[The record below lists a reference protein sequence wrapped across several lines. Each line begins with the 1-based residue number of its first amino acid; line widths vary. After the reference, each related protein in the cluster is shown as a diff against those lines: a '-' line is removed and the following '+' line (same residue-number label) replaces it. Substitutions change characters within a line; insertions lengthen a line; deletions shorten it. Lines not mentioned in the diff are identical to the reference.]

1 MFSRLGRRKI
11 RSCTIGLIHGPVPH
25 TTQSKQNMTESKV
38 IVIGAGP
45 VGLTLAMDLAWR
57 GVEVVV
63 IETRAAGEPPAVKCN
78 SISSR
83 SMEVYRRLGV
93 AKKIREV
100 GLPPDHNT
108 DVLSTTSVTGIEL
121 SRLLLPSRNG
131 RKQGV
136 ASPDSWWPTPEPSHR
151 ANQLFFEP
159 VIFEHASKQPRIEI
173 LNRHEFVEYVQEKDR
188 VVARVR
194 DLDSGELKEIAG
206 AYLVGCDGGRSII
219 RTMIGATFIGTPQIQ
234 KVQSSFIRAPKLM
247 SIIANPAWMY
257 YVLNPRRCGTI
268 IAIDGK
274 ERWNVHNFLYNDEDY
289 DEVDRDWAI
298 RELLGVGPDFEYE
311 ILSKENWMGRRMVAD
326 KMRDKRVFIAGD
338 ACHLWIPAAGY
349 GMNAGIADAADLAW
363 MLAAVLQGWAEE
375 GVLDAYEAE
384 RKPITE
390 QISHIITE
398 VAVAV
403 MQQRRNV
410 PADIE
415 DDGPAGDESRTRV
428 GEASHDLEL
437 KQQCSAGLN
446 YGYYYADSPVI
457 AYDGAQQPAYS
468 MHEYQPSTVPGC
480 RAPHVWLEGR
490 RSLYDELGPYYTL
503 VRVDPLINIG
513 PLVQAAH
520 KRGVP
525 IKVLDLKTSEA
536 DGQYEMGLTL
546 VRADQYVAWRGN
558 SVPADPVELVDVIR
572 GAARV
577 REAAEV

>member
-1 MFSRLGRRKI
+1 
-11 RSCTIGLIHGPVPH
+11 
-25 TTQSKQNMTESKV
+25 MTESKV

-57 GVEVVV
+57 GIDVVV
-63 IETRAAGEPPAVKCN
+63 VETRAVGEPPAVKCN
-78 SISSR
+78 SVSSR

-93 AKKIREV
+93 ATKIREV

-108 DVLSTTSVTGIEL
+108 DVLSATSVTGIEL
-121 SRLLLPSRNG
+121 SRLVLPSRNG

-136 ASPDSWWPTPEPSHR
+136 TSPDSWWPTPEPSHR
-151 ANQLFFEP
+151 VNQLFFEP
-159 VIFEHASKQPRIEI
+159 VIFEHASKQPRITI
-173 LNRHEFVEYVQEKDR
+173 LNRHEFVEYVQESAR
-188 VVARVR
+188 VIVRVR
-194 DLDSGELKEIAG
+194 DLESGELKEIAG
-206 AYLVGCDGGRSII
+206 AYLVGCDGGRSVI

-247 SIIANPAWMY
+247 PMIRNPAWMY
-257 YVLNPRRCGTI
+257 YVLNPRRSGTV

-274 ERWNVHNFLYNDEDY
+274 ERWNVHNFLYNNEDY
-289 DEVDRDWAI
+289 DEIDRDWAI
-298 RELLGVGPDFEYE
+298 RQLLGVGPDFEYE
-311 ILSKENWMGRRMVAD
+311 IISGENWMGRRMVAD
-326 KMRDKRVFIAGD
+326 RMRDGRVFIAGD

-349 GMNAGIADAADLAW
+349 GMNAGIADAADLSW
-363 MLAAVLQGWAEE
+363 MLAATLQGWADE
-375 GVLDAYEAE
+375 GLLDAYEAE

-415 DDGPAGDESRTRV
+415 DASAAGEVSRRRV
-428 GEASHDLEL
+428 GEESHDLEL

-446 YGYYYADSPVI
+446 YGYYYAESPII
-457 AYDGAQQPAYS
+457 AYDGDVQPAYS
-468 MHEYQPSTVPGC
+468 MHEYEPSTVPGC

-503 VRVDPLINIG
+503 IRTDPFANVG

-520 KRGVP
+520 RRGVP
-525 IKVLDLKTSEA
+525 IKVLDLKSTEA
-536 DGQYEMGLTL
+536 DGQYGMGLTL

-558 SVPADPVELVDVIR
+558 SVPADPMELIEIIR
-572 GAARV
+572 GAVRV
-577 REAAEV
+577 SAVTEV

>member
-1 MFSRLGRRKI
+1 M
-11 RSCTIGLIHGPVPH
+11 
-25 TTQSKQNMTESKV
+25 NESKV

-63 IETRAAGEPPAVKCN
+63 VETRAAGEPPAVKCN

-93 AKKIREV
+93 ARKIREV
-100 GLPPDHNT
+100 GLPPDHST
-108 DVLSTTSVTGIEL
+108 DVLSTTSVTGRAL
-121 SRLLLPSRNG
+121 SRLELPSRNG
-131 RKQGV
+131 REQGV
-136 ASPDSWWPTPEPSHR
+136 ASPDSWWPTPEKSHR
-151 ANQLFFEP
+151 VNQLFFEP
-159 VIFEHASKQPRIEI
+159 VIFEHAARQPRIKI
-173 LNRHEFVEYVQEKDR
+173 LNRHEFVEYVQEKNR
-188 VVARVR
+188 VIARVR
-194 DLDSGELKEIAG
+194 DLDSGELKEISG
-206 AYLVGCDGGRSII
+206 AYLVGCDGGRSIV
-219 RTMIGATFIGTPQIQ
+219 RTMIGATFIGTAQIQ
-234 KVQSSFIRAPKLM
+234 RVQSSFIRAPKLM
-247 SIIANPAWMY
+247 SLIGPNPAWMY

-268 IAIDGK
+268 IAIDGI
-274 ERWNVHNFLYNDEDY
+274 ERWNVHNFLYNNEDY
-289 DEVDRDWAI
+289 DEVDRNWAI
-298 RELLGVGPDFEYE
+298 RQLLGVGPDFEYE
-311 ILSKENWMGRRMVAD
+311 IISKENWMGRRMVAD
-326 KMRDKRVFIAGD
+326 KMRDGRVFIAGD

-363 MLAAVLQGWAEE
+363 MLAATLQGWADEN
-375 GVLDAYEAE
+375 VLDAYEAE

-415 DDGPAGDESRTRV
+415 DDSPAGEESRRRV
-428 GEASHDLEL
+428 GDQSHDLEI

-446 YGYYYADSPVI
+446 YGYYYADSPII
-457 AYDGAQQPAYS
+457 AYDDAKQPAYS

-480 RAPHVWLEGR
+480 RAPHVWLDGG

-513 PLVQAAH
+513 ALIQAAH
-520 KRGVP
+520 KRNVP
-525 IKVLDLKTSEA
+525 IKVLDLKPSEA
-536 DGQYEMGLTL
+536 NGQYEMGLTL
-546 VRADQYVAWRGN
+546 VRPDQYVAWRGN
-558 SVPADPVELVDVIR
+558 SVPTDPMELVEIIR

-577 REAAEV
+577 REAEEV

>member
-1 MFSRLGRRKI
+1 
-11 RSCTIGLIHGPVPH
+11 
-25 TTQSKQNMTESKV
+25 MTESKV

-57 GVEVVV
+57 GIEVVV
-63 IETRAAGEPPAVKCN
+63 VEARAAGEPPAVKCN

-83 SMEVYRRLGV
+83 SMEVYRRLGI
-93 AKKIREV
+93 AKKIREI

-121 SRLLLPSRNG
+121 SRLKLPSRNG

-136 ASPDSWWPTPEPSHR
+136 PSPDSWFPTPEPSHR

-159 VIFEHASKQPRIEI
+159 VIFEHASKQPRITI
-173 LNRHEFVEYVQEKDR
+173 LNRHEFVEYVQEEDR

-194 DLDSGELKEIAG
+194 NLDSGELKEIAG

-247 SIIANPAWMY
+247 SMIKDPAWMY
-257 YVLNPRRCGTI
+257 YVLNPRRCGTV

-274 ERWNVHNFLYNDEDY
+274 ERWNVHNFLYNNEDY

-298 RELLGVGPDFEYE
+298 RQLLGVGPDFEYE
-311 ILSKENWMGRRMVAD
+311 IISKENWMGRRMVAD
-326 KMRDKRVFIAGD
+326 KMRDRRVFIAGD

-349 GMNAGIADAADLAW
+349 GMNAGIADSADLAW
-363 MLAAVLQGWAEE
+363 MLAAVLQGWADE
-375 GVLDAYEAE
+375 GILDAYEAE

-415 DDGPAGDESRTRV
+415 EDSPAGEESRLRV
-428 GEASHDLEL
+428 GEQSHDLEL

-446 YGYYYADSPVI
+446 YGYYYADSPII
-457 AYDGAQQPAYS
+457 AYDGAKHPAYS
-468 MHEYQPSTVPGC
+468 MHEYEPSTVPGC
-480 RAPHVWLEGR
+480 RAPHVWLDGH

-503 VRVDPLINIG
+503 VRVDSSINTG
-513 PLVQAAH
+513 PLVHAAH

-525 IKVLDLKTSEA
+525 IKVLDLKPSEA

-558 SVPADPVELVDVIR
+558 SVPADATELVDLIR

-577 REAAEV
+577 RETSEA

>member
-1 MFSRLGRRKI
+1 
-11 RSCTIGLIHGPVPH
+11 
-25 TTQSKQNMTESKV
+25 MTESKV
-38 IVIGAGP
+38 IVIGGGP

-57 GVEVVV
+57 GIDVVV
-63 IETRAAGEPPAVKCN
+63 IEMRAAGEAPAVKCN

-108 DVLSTTSVTGIEL
+108 DVLSTTSVTGIDL
-121 SRLLLPSRNG
+121 SRLELPSRNG
-131 RKQGV
+131 RAQGV
-136 ASPDSWWPTPEPSHR
+136 AAPDSGWPTPEPSHR
-151 ANQLFFEP
+151 ANQVFFEP
-159 VIFEHASKQPRIEI
+159 AIFEHASKQPRITI
-173 LNRHEFVEYVQEKDR
+173 RNRHEFVEYVQERDR
-188 VVARVR
+188 VIVRVR
-194 DLDSGELKEIAG
+194 NLDSGETEEIAG

-247 SIIANPAWMY
+247 SMIENPAWMY

-268 IAIDGK
+268 IAIDGI
-274 ERWNVHNFLYNDEDY
+274 ERWNVHNFLYNNEDY

-298 RELLGVGPDFEYE
+298 RQLLGVGPDFEYE
-311 ILSKENWMGRRMVAD
+311 IISKENWMGRRMVAD
-326 KMRDKRVFIAGD
+326 KMRDRRVFIAGD

-349 GMNAGIADAADLAW
+349 GMNAGIADAANLAW
-363 MLAAVLQGWAEE
+363 MLASVMQGWADE

-390 QISHIITE
+390 QISNIITE

-415 DDGPAGDESRTRV
+415 EDSPAGEASRKRV
-428 GEASHDLEL
+428 GEQSHELEL

-446 YGYYYADSPVI
+446 YGYYYAGSPII
-457 AYDGAQQPAYS
+457 AYDGVAQPAYS

-490 RSLYDELGPYYTL
+490 RSLYDEFGPYYTL

-513 PLVQAAH
+513 PLVHAAH
-520 KRGVP
+520 RRGVP
-525 IKVLDLKTSEA
+525 IKVLDLTPSEA
-536 DGQYEMGLTL
+536 NGQYEMGLTL

-558 SVPADPVELVDVIR
+558 AVPGDPTELVDVIR

-577 REAAEV
+577 RESAEV

>member
-1 MFSRLGRRKI
+1 
-11 RSCTIGLIHGPVPH
+11 
-25 TTQSKQNMTESKV
+25 MTESKV
-38 IVIGAGP
+38 IVIGGGP

-57 GVEVVV
+57 GIDVVV
-63 IETRAAGEPPAVKCN
+63 IEMRAAGEAPAVKCN

-108 DVLSTTSVTGIEL
+108 DVLSTTSVTGIDL
-121 SRLLLPSRNG
+121 SRLELPSRNG
-131 RKQGV
+131 RAQGV
-136 ASPDSWWPTPEPSHR
+136 AAPDSGWPTPEPSHR
-151 ANQLFFEP
+151 ANQVFFEP
-159 VIFEHASKQPRIEI
+159 AIFEHASKQLRITI
-173 LNRHEFVEYVQEKDR
+173 RNRHEFVEYVQERDR
-188 VVARVR
+188 VIVRVR
-194 DLDSGELKEIAG
+194 NLDSGETEEIAG

-247 SIIANPAWMY
+247 SMIENPAWMY

-268 IAIDGK
+268 IAIDGI
-274 ERWNVHNFLYNDEDY
+274 ERWNVHNFLYNNEDY

-298 RELLGVGPDFEYE
+298 RQLLGVGPDFEYE
-311 ILSKENWMGRRMVAD
+311 IISKENWMGRRMVAD
-326 KMRDKRVFIAGD
+326 KMRDRRVFIAGD

-349 GMNAGIADAADLAW
+349 GMNAGIADAANLAW
-363 MLAAVLQGWAEE
+363 MLASVMQGWADE

-390 QISHIITE
+390 QISNIITE

-415 DDGPAGDESRTRV
+415 EDSPAGEASRKRV
-428 GEASHDLEL
+428 GEQSHELEL

-446 YGYYYADSPVI
+446 YGYYYAGSPII
-457 AYDGAQQPAYS
+457 AYDGVAQPAYS

-490 RSLYDELGPYYTL
+490 RSLYDEFGPYYTL

-513 PLVQAAH
+513 PLVHAAH
-520 KRGVP
+520 RRGVP
-525 IKVLDLKTSEA
+525 IKVLDLTPSEA
-536 DGQYEMGLTL
+536 NGQYEMGLTL

-558 SVPADPVELVDVIR
+558 AVPGDPTELVDVIR

-577 REAAEV
+577 RESAEV

>member
-1 MFSRLGRRKI
+1 
-11 RSCTIGLIHGPVPH
+11 
-25 TTQSKQNMTESKV
+25 MTESKV

-57 GVEVVV
+57 GIEVVV
-63 IETRAAGEPPAVKCN
+63 VEARAAGEAPAVKCN

-93 AKKIREV
+93 AQKIREI

-121 SRLLLPSRNG
+121 SRLQLPSRNG

-136 ASPDSWWPTPEPSHR
+136 PSPDSWFPTPEPSHR

-159 VIFEHASKQPRIEI
+159 LIFEHASKQPRITI
-173 LNRHEFVEYVQEKDR
+173 LNRHEFVEYVQEEDR

-194 DLDSGELKEIAG
+194 NLDSGELKEIAG

-247 SIIANPAWMY
+247 SMIEEPAWMY
-257 YVLNPRRCGTI
+257 YVLNPRRSGTV

-274 ERWNVHNFLYNDEDY
+274 ERWNVHNFLYNNEDY

-298 RELLGVGPDFEYE
+298 RQLLGVGPEFEYE
-311 ILSKENWMGRRMVAD
+311 IISKENWMGRRMVAD
-326 KMRDKRVFIAGD
+326 KMRDRRIFIAGD

-349 GMNAGIADAADLAW
+349 GMNAGIADSADLAW
-363 MLAAVLQGWAEE
+363 MLAAVLQGWADE
-375 GVLDAYEAE
+375 GILDAYEAE

-415 DDGPAGDESRTRV
+415 EDSPAGEESRLRV
-428 GEASHDLEL
+428 GEQSHDLEL

-446 YGYYYADSPVI
+446 YGYYYADSPII
-457 AYDGAQQPAYS
+457 AYDGAKHPAYS
-468 MHEYQPSTVPGC
+468 MHEYEPSTVPGC
-480 RAPHVWLEGR
+480 RAPHVWLDGH

-503 VRVDPLINIG
+503 VRVDSRINTG
-513 PLVQAAH
+513 PLVHAAH

-525 IKVLDLKTSEA
+525 IKVLDLKPSEA

-558 SVPADPVELVDVIR
+558 AVPADATELVDLIR

-577 REAAEV
+577 QETSEA

>member
-1 MFSRLGRRKI
+1 
-11 RSCTIGLIHGPVPH
+11 
-25 TTQSKQNMTESKV
+25 MTESKV
-38 IVIGAGP
+38 IVIGGGP

-57 GVEVVV
+57 GIDVVV
-63 IETRAAGEPPAVKCN
+63 IEMRAAGEAPAVKCN

-108 DVLSTTSVTGIEL
+108 DVLSTTSVTGIDL
-121 SRLLLPSRNG
+121 SRLELPSRNG
-131 RKQGV
+131 RAQGV
-136 ASPDSWWPTPEPSHR
+136 AAPDSGWPTPEPSHR
-151 ANQLFFEP
+151 ANQVFFEP
-159 VIFEHASKQPRIEI
+159 AIFEHASKQLRITI
-173 LNRHEFVEYVQEKDR
+173 RNRHEFVEYVQERDR
-188 VVARVR
+188 VIVRVR
-194 DLDSGELKEIAG
+194 NLDSGETEEIAG

-247 SIIANPAWMY
+247 SMIENPAWMY

-268 IAIDGK
+268 IAIDGI
-274 ERWNVHNFLYNDEDY
+274 ERWNVHNFLYNNEDY

-298 RELLGVGPDFEYE
+298 RQLLGVGPDFEYE
-311 ILSKENWMGRRMVAD
+311 IISKENWMGRRMVAD
-326 KMRDKRVFIAGD
+326 KMRDRRVFIAGD

-349 GMNAGIADAADLAW
+349 GMNAGIADAANLAW
-363 MLAAVLQGWAEE
+363 MLASVMQGWADE

-390 QISHIITE
+390 QISNIITE

-415 DDGPAGDESRTRV
+415 EDSPAGEASRKRV
-428 GEASHDLEL
+428 GEQSHELEL

-446 YGYYYADSPVI
+446 YGYYYAGSPII
-457 AYDGAQQPAYS
+457 AYDGVAQPAYS

-490 RSLYDELGPYYTL
+490 RSLYDEFGPYYTL

-513 PLVQAAH
+513 PLVHAAH
-520 KRGVP
+520 RRGVP
-525 IKVLDLKTSEA
+525 IKVLDVTPSEA
-536 DGQYEMGLTL
+536 NGQYEMGLTL

-558 SVPADPVELVDVIR
+558 AVPGDPTELVDVIR

-577 REAAEV
+577 RESAEV